1 MQYQTKL
8 LERAERERQG
18 KEEEEEEEEFATAEH
33 EERAIRRRLS
43 ETEGAIAGL
52 LRDLR
57 YECEPQLLSES

>member
-1 MQYQTKL
+1 MVQYQTKL

-18 KEEEEEEEEFATAEH
+18 EEEEEEFATAEH
-33 EERAIRRRLS
+33 EERAIRRRLA